1 MILRADRIA
10 ARLDA
15 AEGSQD
21 DPLVITPTPDLSDLR
36 SSGAASV
43 DLRLGTWFVTPR
55 ARKVTS
61 LELSEGGSS
70 GAEDRL
76 TKTIFVPFG
85 SHFVLH
91 PRAFVL
97 AATLEWLRLP
107 HDLTGYVTGKS
118 SWGRRGLIIETAM
131 GVHPTFSGCLTLELA
146 NVGEVP
152 IKIQPGMRVCQLFLH
167 TTEGDP
173 HFAEGSSFVG
183 YGRPVLGAIG
193 HDPIAERL
201 GRGLS

>member
-10 ARLDA
+10 ARLDR
-15 AEGSQD
+15 AEGTQS
-21 DPLVITPTPDLSDLR
+21 DPLIITPPPDIESVR
-36 SSGAASV
+36 KSGAASV

-61 LELSEGGSS
+61 LEVSDGKPDEH
-70 GAEDRL
+70 EERL

-85 SHFVLH
+85 SYFVLH
-91 PRAFVL
+91 PRSFVL
-97 AATLEWLRLP
+97 AATLEWIRLP
-107 HDLTGYVTGKS
+107 NDLTGYVTGKS

-152 IKIQPGMRVCQLFLH
+152 IRIHPGMLICQLFLH
-167 TTEGDP
+167 ETHGEPGT
-173 HFAEGSSFVG
+173 AEGSSFVG
-183 YGRPVLGAIG
+183 YGRPVLGQIG
-193 HDPIAERL
+193 SDAVAAK
-201 GRGLS
+201 LSQALR